1 MYRKICS
8 PNIGFPVK
16 IILIY
21 LETNP
26 MMNFQFGTVTYPR
39 MLEFRML
46 SQPKFLQDME
56 DLRLKMEWECKLHIG
71 NIYSKIW
78 NIIWP
83 HYCWT
88 IPKPNQESQ
97 REKFM
102 RFDEN
107 MYENPREWDEMGIS
121 ESRQV
126 KSGTT
131 TKWEGATPKSA
142 CLGYGLIGSNWRI
155 PPKKYV
161 GGFCDGIQ
169 TLEFGGC
176 ESSIFATH
184 PHFSSLIIS
193 YVPRCTR
200 TVTSLQLKEGA
211 AFELERK

>member
-8 PNIGFPVK
+8 PNLGFPVK
-16 IILIY
+16 TILIY

-78 NIIWP
+78 NIILATLLLDDTKAKSREP
-83 HYCWT
+83 
-88 IPKPNQESQ
+88 E

-107 MYENPREWDEMGIS
+107 MYENPRE
-121 ESRQV
+121 
-126 KSGTT
+126 
-131 TKWEGATPKSA
+131 
-142 CLGYGLIGSNWRI
+142 
-155 PPKKYV
+155 
-161 GGFCDGIQ
+161 
-169 TLEFGGC
+169 
-176 ESSIFATH
+176 
-184 PHFSSLIIS
+184 
-193 YVPRCTR
+193 
-200 TVTSLQLKEGA
+200 
-211 AFELERK
+211 

>member
-1 MYRKICS
+1 
-8 PNIGFPVK
+8 
-16 IILIY
+16 
-21 LETNP
+21 
-26 MMNFQFGTVTYPR
+26 

-78 NIIWP
+78 NIILATLLLDDTKAKSREP
-83 HYCWT
+83 
-88 IPKPNQESQ
+88 E

-121 ESRQV
+121 QSRQV

-155 PPKKYV
+155 PPKKCWWFLRWHPNFGV
-161 GGFCDGIQ
+161 WRLWILHFCDPSP
-169 TLEFGGC
+169 LF
-176 ESSIFATH
+176 
-184 PHFSSLIIS
+184 
-193 YVPRCTR
+193 
-200 TVTSLQLKEGA
+200 
-211 AFELERK
+211 